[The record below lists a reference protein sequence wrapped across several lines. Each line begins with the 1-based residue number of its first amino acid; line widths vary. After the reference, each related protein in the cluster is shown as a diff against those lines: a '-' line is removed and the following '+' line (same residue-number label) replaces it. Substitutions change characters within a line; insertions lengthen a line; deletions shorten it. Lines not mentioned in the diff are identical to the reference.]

1 MTSLSITKTVISG
14 TLSKSP
20 AVQTFCLGGAANE
33 KAAGFKGEE
42 LKQLPIFRWMKTQYQ
57 VNTDYS
63 ELLIKQSYS
72 SKAQ

>member
-1 MTSLSITKTVISG
+1 MTSLSITKSVISG

-20 AVQTFCLGGAANE
+20 AVQTLGGAANE